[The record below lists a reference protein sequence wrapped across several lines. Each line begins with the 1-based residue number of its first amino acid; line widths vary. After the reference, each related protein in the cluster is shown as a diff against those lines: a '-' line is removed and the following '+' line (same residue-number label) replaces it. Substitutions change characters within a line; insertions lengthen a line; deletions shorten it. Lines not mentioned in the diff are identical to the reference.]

1 MYIYTYNLYICRC
14 NASAS
19 RPRRRDRVCWRA
31 CVWTRTH
38 TRLVCRPARGPWDV
52 CCMTTMTGMALGRPR
67 PAPSR
72 QGSQGRSASCR
83 GCRGGRMPA
92 PRLTDAVPR
101 DVSQDR
107 VPRPV
112 TLPSEGGGAQQAPCH
127 APSPEAPRTCGGARR
142 RQCIGRQARLE
153 RLGPACHTGD
163 PCQVAEGAGDR
174 QVQHTSIYVYGAKSD
189 DPPHARGVAPTYI
202 CILYI
207 HIYM

>member
-1 MYIYTYNLYICRC
+1 MYMFMYIYTYNLYICRC

-112 TLPSEGGGAQQAPCH
+112 TLPSEGGGAQQ
-127 APSPEAPRTCGGARR
+127 PSATAARRTCTSTRPRHGSPKDSRATQNPFTCQPATIEHTAAVFSGGVNKTEF
-142 RQCIGRQARLE
+142 C
-153 RLGPACHTGD
+153 
-163 PCQVAEGAGDR
+163 
-174 QVQHTSIYVYGAKSD
+174 
-189 DPPHARGVAPTYI
+189 
-202 CILYI
+202 
-207 HIYM
+207 